1 MTGPFATAV
10 IMVSLV
16 LCLGAVGL
24 LIANKSPRTGA
35 WVLIGVLEAMLVVFA
50 VGGIVQLASADHD
63 VSAWELLGYL
73 AGLVAILPAAVWWV
87 RDERSRAA
95 AGVLVV
101 VLLVVPFLVL
111 RVQQVWA
118 GTSG

>member
-10 IMVSLV
+10 VVVSLL
-16 LCLGAVGL
+16 LCAAAVVL
-24 LIANKSPRTGA
+24 LIADKSPGTGA
-35 WVLIGVLEAMLVVFA
+35 FLLLGVLEAMLVVFA
-50 VGGIVQLASADHD
+50 VGGVVQLATDGQE
-63 VSAWELLGYL
+63 VPAWEFLGYL
-73 AGLVAILPAAVWWV
+73 AGLVAIVPAAAWWV

-118 GTSG
+118 GVDG